1 MEDKQKYRRMGRSAE
16 NAPEMKVVG
25 IAFTPGPDAEDRL
38 RRLFTILLEHAVRDR
53 QAVPEEDAPTEV
65 DAEEGE

>member
-16 NAPEMKVVG
+16 NTPEMKVVG
-25 IAFTPGPDAEDRL
+25 IAFKPGPDAEDRL
-38 RRLFTILLEHAVRDR
+38 RRLFTILLEHAVRER
-53 QAVPEEDAPTEV
+53 QAVPAED

>member
-1 MEDKQKYRRMGRSAE
+1 MEDRQKYERMGRSAE
-16 NAPEMKVVG
+16 NTPEMRVVG
-25 IAFTPGPDAEDRL
+25 IAFNPGPDAEDRL

-53 QAVPEEDAPTEV
+53 QAVPEEDAPTED

>member
-25 IAFTPGPDAEDRL
+25 IAFKPGPDAEDRL

-53 QAVPEEDAPTEV
+53 QAVSAED